1 MLGTQMSVRILS
13 AKCIVINLPWQ
24 DYPAIRYMWSDN
36 NHNVVDI
43 QGRNRLKHRME
54 GWLIWR

>member
-43 QGRNRLKHRME
+43 QGRNRLKHR
-54 GWLIWR
+54 WLFWR